1 MRNGK
6 NNGKSKNNGNA
17 SSSAIAERVRA
28 WLMDGSEL
36 HLATWL
42 EAIDG
47 NGEPEMFWAAAVRS
61 EDGSRLL
68 ATAEGPDLAAVLRAI
83 GQQLATDN

>member
-1 MRNGK
+1 MRKNNNGK
-6 NNGKSKNNGNA
+6 NNGNA
-17 SSSAIAERVRA
+17 SSAIAERVRA

-36 HLATWL
+36 HLATWI
-42 EAIDG
+42 ESIDG
-47 NGEPEMFWAAAVRS
+47 GGEPEMFWAAAVRS

-68 ATAEGPDLAAVLRAI
+68 ATAEGPDLAVVLQAI